1 MPLPRRKTPRGVVAE
16 VKNEK
21 KEKNATERGA
31 APTLLPR
38 SLIDSYNAHVTHP
51 ITQHQLH
58 SFNTF
63 VRHELHSIVAAIAP
77 RFVMRKALGGGGF
90 KAQVFVGGDENATGI
105 YLDKPTLPATTAS
118 LRDASTVK
126 APMYP
131 NEARLHGTNYES
143 NLFADILLRFT
154 MDDGR
159 EVTKLFPRHRIGA
172 LPIML
177 QSDACVLSGRDLLTL
192 REMGECPFDQGG
204 YFIIGG
210 REKVIVA
217 QEHGVYNRL
226 FVTPGKIPGIAF
238 QGTVQSMSTHN
249 PFPKTL
255 RFHVFENDRSQK
267 RMRVAVEVP
276 GVDGKFPLFVLFRV
290 LGVESDRDI
299 MALVLGA
306 DPLTVSAADTPSAD
320 SPLGILRNCA
330 IEAAQAGVFDQ
341 MTAADVLLRRTNY
354 KTEEKLKHVL
364 AEDVLPNAGEA
375 SEAKATFL
383 GNVVGKLLRAVTGA
397 DPLPDRDSY
406 ENKRVHV
413 SGVKLSHLFRDKYRV
428 FMKMAL
434 YQLDREFYYGSWR
447 RSGGT
452 DVTPDDLLNLVNASN
467 LHAVFDPHHLQ
478 KGMVDA
484 FRGSWNVD
492 DTAPVGQKEAHM
504 QKGVVQDLER
514 LSYMLYVSHVRRING
529 ELKSDGGGGGEQSM
543 KLRPPHLLYPSH
555 WGVICPVETPEGT
568 NVGIVKH
575 LAGLC
580 HVTQDHVD
588 PSPLVRHLTEETGLV
603 RPADPLFPGSSVD
616 ALMGGFAT
624 ASDVDTVDVLVNN
637 NLVGKTWQ
645 PARTERYLLALR
657 RNGLVHPQTSVKW
670 EALRREIHL
679 FTDAGRLTRPL
690 LIAESVAPPEVP
702 GQTRT
707 PARLR
712 LSSASSSLSWEEAL
726 LGSAL
731 TEEERNALLPRSTG
745 FATSVLHPT
754 ASTFSRLAAK
764 GPKDVDAATE
774 RLGATA
780 GMAEFVDV
788 EETNARLVAMT
799 PHDLS
804 VLPCQ
809 RYTHCE
815 LHPSTFMGTCATCI
829 PFMPHNQAPRNVFSM
844 QQSKRAV
851 GLPLTTVQ
859 TRMDTMAAVLN
870 YAQRP
875 VVTTSTSERMWNG
888 NHAFGENAV
897 VAIACFTGYNQE
909 DAVIMNRA
917 SLDRGLFNTTYFHT
931 EQYEEEASAGGDV
944 RVVFRNPL
952 ADPEIAAPPEEGEK
966 TRRKYAHLDDRGMPV
981 PGTYLAEGD
990 VAVGRVKITEVT
1002 EQHEDSIGIK
1012 RVQRRTVHED
1022 ASLRV
1027 HRGHE
1032 GLVDRVFLSP
1042 YTRKAKIRMTQL
1054 RVPEPGDKFASRHGQ
1069 KGVIGLV
1076 ASPEDMPF
1084 SASTGTF
1091 PDMIINPHAI
1101 PSRMTVGHLL
1111 ECLLG
1116 KAGAAAG
1123 ERFVCDPFDPEDVP
1137 GTAAAI
1143 LEGRYGMQRWGDEI
1157 FTNGRTGELQATP
1170 VFVGPTYYMRLKHM
1184 VTDKINHRSYGPKTA
1199 LTRQPNQGRGKEGG
1213 LRVGEMEQNALISHG
1228 AAHFLKESFMERSD
1242 ASRVL
1247 VDGDRGL
1254 HADGPAHSALSGTE
1268 PWAAPR
1274 VRPVSMPYAF
1284 KLFQQELRTAAIR
1297 TRLVLDPTQ
1306 QEAPYDVAERV
1317 RMHEADEAEEMERE
1331 VREVHEVPETKETA
1345 EDGEG
1350 GQEEEENIT
1359 EKVE

>member
-1 MPLPRRKTPRGVVAE
+1 MPPRKKTPPVAKKADTTVRDE
-16 VKNEK
+16 GKEEEEK
-21 KEKNATERGA
+21 KEEPFA
-31 APTLLPR
+31 AAAAA
-38 SLIDSYNAHVTHP
+38 SLIDAYNAHVTHP
-51 ITQHQLH
+51 VTQHQLH

-63 VRHELHSIVAAIAP
+63 VRHELHSVVAAISP
-77 RFVMRKALGGGGF
+77 RFVMRKAFGGGGGF
-90 KAQVFVGGDENATGI
+90 KVQIFVGGDENATGI
-105 YLDKPTLPATTAS
+105 YLDKPTLPVAPPSSPSA
-118 LRDASTVK
+118 DASAPTSSVK

-131 NEARLHGTNYES
+131 NDARLHGTNYES

-177 QSDACVLSGRDLLTL
+177 QSDACVLSGRDLPTL

-226 FVTPGKIPGIAF
+226 FVTPGKLPGLAF
-238 QGTVQSMSTHN
+238 QGTVQSMSTIN

-255 RFHVFENDRSQK
+255 HLHVYENDRSQK
-267 RMRVAVEVP
+267 RMRVHVEVP
-276 GVDGKFPLFVLFRV
+276 GVKGKIPLFVLFRV

-306 DPLTVSAADTPSAD
+306 DPLSSASRTTTPSAE

-330 IEAAQAGVFDQ
+330 IEAADAGVFDQ
-341 MTAADVLLRRTNY
+341 MTAADVLLRRTDF
-354 KTEEKLKHVL
+354 KTEAKLKYVL
-364 AEDVLPNAGEA
+364 AEDVLPNAGD
-375 SEAKATFL
+375 SNEAKATFL

-413 SGVKLSHLFRDKYRV
+413 SGVMLSQLFRDKYRV

-434 YQLDREFYYGSWR
+434 RLLDREYYFGPWR
-447 RSGGT
+447 RSGGGE
-452 DVTPDDLLNLVNASN
+452 VTPDDLLNLVNASN
-467 LHAVFDPHHLQ
+467 LHTIFDAHHLQ
-478 KGMVDA
+478 RGMVDA
-484 FRGSWNVD
+484 FRGAWNVD
-492 DTAPVGQKEAHM
+492 DTAPVGQKEAHL

-514 LSYMLYVSHVRRING
+514 LSYMLYVSHVRRVNG
-529 ELKSDGGGGGEQSM
+529 ELKSGSGGGEQSM

-555 WGVICPVETPEGT
+555 WGVICPVETPEGI

-588 PSPLVRHLTEETGLV
+588 PTPLVRHLVEETGLV
-603 RPADPLFPGSSVD
+603 RPADPLFPGASVT
-616 ALMGGFAT
+616 ALKEGFADT
-624 ASDVDTVDVLVNN
+624 SDVDTVDVLVNN
-637 NLVGKTWQ
+637 NLVGRTWQ

-657 RNGLVHPQTSVKW
+657 RNGLIHPQTSVKW

-690 LIAESVAPPEVP
+690 LITESAAPPEVP
-702 GQTRT
+702 GQTRI

-712 LSSASSSLSWEEAL
+712 LSASSSWEEAL

-731 TEEERNALLPRSTG
+731 TEEERASVLPRATG
-745 FATSVLHPT
+745 FATSVLHPS
-754 ASTFSRLAAK
+754 ASAFSRLAAK
-764 GPKDVDAATE
+764 GPDDVDAATR

-780 GMAEFVDV
+780 GVAELVDV

-799 PHDLS
+799 PHDLAM
-804 VLPCQ
+804 LPCQ

-815 LHPSTFMGTCATCI
+815 LHPSTFLGICASCI
-829 PFMPHNQAPRNVFSM
+829 PFVPHNQAPRNVFSM

-859 TRMDTMAAVLN
+859 NRMDTMAAVLN

-875 VVTTSTSERMWNG
+875 VVTTTTSERLWNG
-888 NHAFGENAV
+888 SHAFGENAV

-917 SLDRGLFNTTYFHT
+917 SLDRGMFNTTYFHT
-931 EQYEEEASAGGDV
+931 EQYEEEASVGGDV
-944 RVVFRNPL
+944 RVVFRDPRT
-952 ADPEIAAPPEEGEK
+952 DPEVVFAETEDGEQ
-966 TRRKYAHLDDRGMPV
+966 RKKAYAHLDDRGMPL

-990 VAVGRVKITEVT
+990 VVVGRVKITEVT
-1002 EQHEDSIGIK
+1002 EQHEDAIGIK
-1012 RVQRRTVHED
+1012 RLQRRTVHED

-1042 YTRKAKIRMTQL
+1042 YTRKAKVRMTQL
-1054 RVPEPGDKFASRHGQ
+1054 RVPESGDKFASRHGQ
-1069 KGVIGLV
+1069 KGVVGLV
-1076 ASPEDMPF
+1076 AAPEDMPF
-1084 SASTGTF
+1084 SSATGTC

-1123 ERFVCDPFDPEDVP
+1123 ERFVCDPFDPEDVA

-1143 LEGRYGMQRWGDEI
+1143 LEGRHGMQRWGDEI
-1157 FTNGRTGELQATP
+1157 LVNGRTGEQQATP

-1228 AAHFLKESFMERSD
+1228 ASHFLKESFMERSD
-1242 ASRVL
+1242 AYRVL

-1254 HADGPAHSALSGTE
+1254 HADGPAHTALSGGE
-1268 PWAAPR
+1268 AWAAPR

-1306 QEAPYDVAERV
+1306 EEAPYDVAESVRV
-1317 RMHEADEAEEMERE
+1317 QEAEEAEEAEQE
-1331 VREVHEVPETKETA
+1331 VRDGRETQETA
-1345 EDGEG
+1345 EER
-1350 GQEEEENIT
+1350 EEEKE
-1359 EKVE
+1359 